1 MSGDVLELW
10 RLGVA
15 ANDGNLLETHRKILA
30 ISNDG
35 VSVVDCDATSG
46 GDTVAYVRADGNLR
60 VYVMKTK
67 TKPRRCKL
75 PEEIVERRRCVGVKF
90 FPNDG
95 RFLVVTDDGQL
106 HVLKLKKKDDEIEI
120 LCTFDHWIATRRAKG
135 IEPREDDDE
144 DILSDGSP
152 IRHFTCS
159 QHFVAASDRAGNLHV
174 FDTKTRRHMSTVL
187 TAPSNLTLLRFTPN
201 EELLMVNASNQ
212 VRIYCPKVKRFATEW
227 SSGVT
232 KKALKRISKHP
243 NLFVDAA
250 FDNATPDNIYLISTN
265 GICAILK
272 NEDGTRRCR
281 FIANGLKPLLGAA
294 FVAEHE
300 LAAVQTPWFKM
311 LRHLPMPLYRKK
323 YGT

>member
-1 MSGDVLELW
+1 
-10 RLGVA
+10 
-15 ANDGNLLETHRKILA
+15 
-30 ISNDG
+30 
-35 VSVVDCDATSG
+35 
-46 GDTVAYVRADGNLR
+46 
-60 VYVMKTK
+60 
-67 TKPRRCKL
+67 
-75 PEEIVERRRCVGVKF
+75 
-90 FPNDG
+90 
-95 RFLVVTDDGQL
+95 
-106 HVLKLKKKDDEIEI
+106 
-120 LCTFDHWIATRRAKG
+120 
-135 IEPREDDDE
+135 
-144 DILSDGSP
+144 
-152 IRHFTCS
+152 
-159 QHFVAASDRAGNLHV
+159 
-174 FDTKTRRHMSTVL
+174 
-187 TAPSNLTLLRFTPN
+187 
-201 EELLMVNASNQ
+201 MVNASNQ